1 MGLSYLDGEET
12 VFPTILTLY
21 NMADTTENGMETAD
35 VAETVADSSDST
47 EFIRDPILD
56 TEEMKKI
63 FVGGIATDSKDE
75 ELKAFFEKL
84 CGGTVTDHVIIR
96 KDKGKSSHFGFVT
109 FATSELVDIVLSKR
123 KELVF
128 NGKNLDVNRAVPK
141 NNTSP
146 GAHEKT
152 KKLFIANLPKHGC
165 TEEDLKKYFEVRHDK
180 SIGCI
185 ESVQLIKKKD
195 EKGNKTDE
203 NKGFGFVMVSSEDM
217 ADKMAIQ
224 HATFEFGGRKIE
236 LKKSV
241 PTEGQMQ
248 GKRGG
253 RGGGR
258 GGSARGG
265 RGGGQFGGAPYGSY
279 GGYGGGYGQ
288 EWADPYYGY
297 YDYSSYPPYG
307 GGYGAPA
314 PRGRGRGQRYQP
326 Y

>member
-1 MGLSYLDGEET
+1 
-12 VFPTILTLY
+12 
-21 NMADTTENGMETAD
+21 MADTTDNGIEMPA
-35 VAETVADSSDST
+35 VAEAAAGSSDST
-47 EFIRDPILD
+47 VAIRDPILD

-63 FVGGIATDSKDE
+63 FVGGIAQDTKDE
-75 ELKAFFEKL
+75 ELKAFFESI

-96 KDKGKSSHFGFVT
+96 KDKSKTSHFGFVT
-109 FATSELVDIVLSKR
+109 FASSELVDIVLSKR
-123 KELVF
+123 KELELY
-128 NGKNLDVNRAVPK
+128 GKTLDVNRAVPK

-165 TEEDLKKYFEVRHDK
+165 SEEDLKKYFEARHDQ

-241 PTEGQMQ
+241 PTDAAPQ

-265 RGGGQFGGAPYGSY
+265 RGGGQFGGAPYGNY

-288 EWADPYYGY
+288 EWDPYYGY

>member
-1 MGLSYLDGEET
+1 
-12 VFPTILTLY
+12 
-21 NMADTTENGMETAD
+21 MADTENGTTEVHDADIKDVKETP
-35 VAETVADSSDST
+35 T
-47 EFIRDPILD
+47 EFIRDSILD
-56 TEEMKKI
+56 TEEMKKL
-63 FVGGIATDSKDE
+63 FVGGIAQDAKDE
-75 ELKAFFEKL
+75 ELKAFFENI
-84 CGGTVTDHVIIR
+84 CNGTVTDHVIIR
-96 KDKGKSSHFGFVT
+96 KDKEKKSHFGFVT
-109 FATSELVDIVLSKR
+109 FASSELVDLVLSKR
-123 KELVF
+123 KELIF
-128 NGKNLDVNRAVPK
+128 NGKNLEVNRAVPK
-141 NNTSP
+141 NNNSP

-152 KKLFIANLPKHGC
+152 KKLFIANLPKNGC
-165 TEEDLKKYFEVRHDK
+165 TEEDLKKYFEARHDQ

-203 NKGFGFVMVSSEDM
+203 NKGFGFVMVSSEDL

-241 PTEGQMQ
+241 PNEGAPQ

-253 RGGGR
+253 GRGGSR

-265 RGGGQFGGAPYGSY
+265 RGGGQFGGAPYGNY

-288 EWADPYYGY
+288 EWDPYYGY
-297 YDYSSYPPYG
+297 YDYTNYPPYG

>member
-1 MGLSYLDGEET
+1 MATTAENGIETTEVPAEET
-12 VFPTILTLY
+12 
-21 NMADTTENGMETAD
+21 AGTAD
-35 VAETVADSSDST
+35 QPEL
-47 EFIRDPILD
+47 IRDSILD

-63 FVGGIATDSKDE
+63 FVGGIAPDSKDE
-75 ELKAFFEKL
+75 DLKAFFEKI
-84 CGGTVTDHVIIR
+84 CDGTVTDHVIIR
-96 KDKGKSSHFGFVT
+96 KDKEKKSHFGFVT
-109 FATSELVDIVLSKR
+109 FASSELVDLVLSKR
-123 KELVF
+123 KELIF
-128 NGKNLDVNRAVPK
+128 NGKNLEVNRAVPK
-141 NNTSP
+141 NNNSP

-165 TEEDLKKYFEVRHDK
+165 TEEDLKKYFECRHDK
-180 SIGCI
+180 VFGCI

-203 NKGFGFVMVSSEDM
+203 NKGFGFVMVSTEDM

-241 PTEGQMQ
+241 PTSDAPA

-258 GGSARGG
+258 GAGRGG
-265 RGGGQFGGAPYGSY
+265 RGGQYGAAPYSSY
-279 GGYGGGYGQ
+279 GYGGYGQ
-288 EWADPYYGY
+288 EWGGDPYYSYGDYGGY
-297 YDYSSYPPYG
+297 PQYG
-307 GGYGAPA
+307 GGYGAPT
-314 PRGRGRGQRYQP
+314 PRGRGRGGQRYQP

>member
-1 MGLSYLDGEET
+1 
-12 VFPTILTLY
+12 
-21 NMADTTENGMETAD
+21 MADTENGTTEVHDADIKDVKETP
-35 VAETVADSSDST
+35 T
-47 EFIRDPILD
+47 ELIRDPILD

-63 FVGGIATDSKDE
+63 FVGGIAQDSKDE
-75 ELKAFFEKL
+75 ELKAFFEKI

-109 FATSELVDIVLSKR
+109 FASSELVDIVLSKR

-152 KKLFIANLPKHGC
+152 KKLFIANLPKNGC
-165 TEEDLKKYFEVRHDK
+165 TEEDLKKYFEARHDQ

-203 NKGFGFVMVSSEDM
+203 NKGFGVMVSSEDL

-224 HATFEFGGRKIE
+224 HIF
-236 LKKSV
+236 LSL
-241 PTEGQMQ
+241 
-248 GKRGG
+248 
-253 RGGGR
+253 
-258 GGSARGG
+258 
-265 RGGGQFGGAPYGSY
+265 
-279 GGYGGGYGQ
+279 
-288 EWADPYYGY
+288 
-297 YDYSSYPPYG
+297 
-307 GGYGAPA
+307 
-314 PRGRGRGQRYQP
+314 
-326 Y
+326 

>member
-1 MGLSYLDGEET
+1 
-12 VFPTILTLY
+12 
-21 NMADTTENGMETAD
+21 MADTENGVETA
-35 VAETVADSSDST
+35 VEETKT
-47 EFIRDPILD
+47 ETCNIIRDSILD
-56 TEEMKKI
+56 TEEMKKL
-63 FVGGIATDSKDE
+63 FVGGISSDAKDE
-75 ELKAFFEKL
+75 ELKSFFEGI

-96 KDKGKSSHFGFVT
+96 KGAEKKSHFGFVT

-152 KKLFIANLPKHGC
+152 KKLFIANLPKNNC
-165 TEEDLKKYFEVRHDK
+165 SEEDLKKYFDSRHD
-180 SIGCI
+180 SQFGCV

-195 EKGNKTDE
+195 EKGNKLDE

-241 PTEGQMQ
+241 PTSEGGQ
-248 GKRGG
+248 GQQKRGG
-253 RGGGR
+253 RGGPAG
-258 GGSARGG
+258 ARGG
-265 RGGGQFGGAPYGSY
+265 RGGKFVGAGAPYGNY
-279 GGYGGGYGQ
+279 GGYGGGGYGQ
-288 EWADPYYGY
+288 EWPAGPSYGY
-297 YDYSSYPPYG
+297 GYESYGYPPY
-307 GGYGAPA
+307 YNAPPA
-314 PRGRGRGQRYQP
+314 PRGRGGRQRYHP

>member
-146 GAHEKT
+146 GAHELT
-152 KKLFIANLPKHGC
+152 
-165 TEEDLKKYFEVRHDK
+165 
-180 SIGCI
+180 
-185 ESVQLIKKKD
+185 KKKD

-258 GGSARGG
+258 GGSAR
-265 RGGGQFGGAPYGSY
+265 
-279 GGYGGGYGQ
+279 
-288 EWADPYYGY
+288 
-297 YDYSSYPPYG
+297 
-307 GGYGAPA
+307 
-314 PRGRGRGQRYQP
+314 
-326 Y
+326 

>member
-1 MGLSYLDGEET
+1 MGLFEQDSVDRRQLQVKE
-12 VFPTILTLY
+12 IK
-21 NMADTTENGMETAD
+21 MADTENGTTEVHDADIKDVKETP
-35 VAETVADSSDST
+35 T
-47 EFIRDPILD
+47 EFIRDSILD
-56 TEEMKKI
+56 TEEMKKL
-63 FVGGIATDSKDE
+63 FVGGIAQDAKDE
-75 ELKAFFEKL
+75 ELKAFFENI
-84 CGGTVTDHVIIR
+84 CNGTVTDHVIIR
-96 KDKGKSSHFGFVT
+96 KDKEKKSHFGFVT
-109 FATSELVDIVLSKR
+109 FASSELVDLVLSKR

-128 NGKNLDVNRAVPK
+128 NGKNLEVNRAVPK
-141 NNTSP
+141 NNNSP

-165 TEEDLKKYFEVRHDK
+165 TEEDLKKYFEARHDPQYG
-180 SIGCI
+180 SI

-224 HATFEFGGRKIE
+224 HATFDFGGRKIE

-241 PTEGQMQ
+241 PTGDAQVG

-258 GGSARGG
+258 GAARGG
-265 RGGGQFGGAPYGSY
+265 RGGGQYG

-288 EWADPYYGY
+288 EWGADPYGYGY
-297 YDYSSYPPYG
+297 YDYGNYPPYG
-307 GGYGAPA
+307 GGYGAPPA